1 MVNEE
6 EKRVLTEEV
15 VQKSDRRKEKRSD
28 YSKTRMI
35 TYTALLA
42 ALLCVLS
49 PWAIPVGPVPISLG
63 LLAVYI
69 VSSLINFKYG
79 AVAVTVFVL
88 LGAFGVPVFTGFT
101 GGFAKVAGPTGG
113 YILGYLPCSLI
124 IGLFV
129 DRFEKRLWV
138 YPLAMLAGTAVL
150 YSFGTVWF
158 VISTGATLKTAL
170 TVCVIPFLLGDAIKI
185 VAATALCYKLRF
197 VLKKSLKNA
206 KSRV

>member
-158 VISTGATLKTAL
+158 VI
-170 TVCVIPFLLGDAIKI
+170 
-185 VAATALCYKLRF
+185 
-197 VLKKSLKNA
+197 
-206 KSRV
+206 

>member
-138 YPLAMLAGTAVL
+138 YPLAMLAGKAVL
-150 YSFGTVWF
+150 Y
-158 VISTGATLKTAL
+158 
-170 TVCVIPFLLGDAIKI
+170 
-185 VAATALCYKLRF
+185 
-197 VLKKSLKNA
+197 
-206 KSRV
+206 